1 MRIFLAMAT
10 GWHILWGALL
20 LPYAVVIALLVGGQ
34 AAAQDLVDNLAST
47 FFLPVLLVVVA
58 LPPNL
63 LLAAMTERLLTGTR
77 PDLQLGT
84 SAAIFGVAWLVA
96 VQALLPIIAP
106 VGGFS
111 LNPIAIWAALAG
123 ATYGLI
129 LPMLQRPVADRAG

>member
-1 MRIFLAMAT
+1 MRTFLAMAI

-47 FFLPVLLVVVA
+47 FFLPVLFVVVA

-96 VQALLPIIAP
+96 VQALLPII
-106 VGGFS
+106 GGFS

-129 LPMLQRPVADRAG
+129 LPMLQPPVADRAG